1 MTKFSTDN
9 QPTHDRSAAGR
20 QSNSFK
26 NTLDYLLKQPAVKL
40 GTNDRV
46 PVRERLCRAWIKA
59 GLKGNVAAIEKIADR
74 VDGKVV
80 DKQAFTDTDGNDAE
94 LDPRAFVN
102 FLIRKGEEAG
112 LTPEAML
119 ALLGKPKPGKE

>member
-1 MTKFSTDN
+1 MTKFTTDY
-9 QPTHDRSAAGR
+9 QPNHDRVAAGK
-20 QSNSFK
+20 QSHSFK
-26 NTLDYLLKQPAVKL
+26 NTLDYLLKQPDIKF

-80 DKQAFTDTDGNDAE
+80 DKQAITDTDGNDADIDMRWVAN
-94 LDPRAFVN
+94 L
-102 FLIRKGEEAG
+102 LIRKGKEAG
-112 LTPEAML
+112 LTDEAIL
-119 ALLGKPKPGKE
+119 TLFGKPKGDKA